1 MECEM
6 TQARKLTAVMAIDVV
21 GYSRLMGHDEAGTA
35 LAVREHRDA
44 AGPLVADRGGRIVKT
59 MGDGL
64 LLEFPSI
71 VDAVECAIAI
81 QKLMVNRNAETPQSR
96 RITYRIGINLGDVL
110 IEGDDILG
118 EGVNVAARLEGIC
131 ELGGV
136 LISGSAYE
144 QVRGKVDAK
153 FNDLGEKALK
163 NIARPMRVYG
173 VECEAQNLRPAA
185 ESGSSAPDMPSIAVL
200 SFANMSGDAD
210 QEHFCDGLVDDI
222 LTSLSKLAGLRVI
235 ARNSSFVFKGRV
247 IDVREAAAQLG
258 VRYVLEGGVRK
269 SGNRIRINA
278 QLVDA
283 RDGSHVWAERYDR
296 DFDDIF
302 AVQDEI
308 TLMLATEMQVR
319 LTEGEQA
326 RLRYTTTK
334 NVAAWSLWVQGLSH
348 YRHSIAK
355 EKIGAARLCWEKALA
370 LDPESAALAAMLGWT
385 HCLDARFGWWDD
397 RETALLKAE
406 QLLQSALDKEPNNAD
421 ALIAK
426 AGLLW
431 IRRRFG
437 EGAAEARKAVDFAP
451 SSADVANLASFYL
464 ATAGYGDEA
473 IAHSRRA
480 MTLNPNYPAGYLGNL
495 GLAYR
500 FAGRLEDAI
509 GAFNA
514 YDARLPGQGFGLAD
528 LTLLYAETGRHEQA
542 RQTAERLMS
551 ARPGFTIAQWRKTQ
565 IISDEERIDR
575 DEAALRA
582 ANLPTG

>member
-1 MECEM
+1 M
-6 TQARKLTAVMAIDVV
+6 TQARKLAAVVAIDVV
-21 GYSRLMGHDEAGTA
+21 GYSRLMGQDEAGTA
-35 LAVREHRDA
+35 QAVRGRREAVR
-44 AGPLVADRGGRIVKT
+44 PLAADRGGRIVKT

-64 LLEFPSI
+64 LLEFPSV

-81 QKLMVNRNAETPQSR
+81 QKLMSDRNAATPENK
-96 RITYRIGINLGDVL
+96 RIIYRIGVNLGDVL

-131 ELGGV
+131 EPGGV

-144 QVRGKVDAK
+144 QVQGRVDAK
-153 FNDLGEKALK
+153 FSDLGEKTLK
-163 NIARPMRVYG
+163 NIARPTRVYG
-173 VECEAQNLRPAA
+173 VECDAKTLRPAA
-185 ESGSSAPDMPSIAVL
+185 EPASFAADMPSIAVL
-200 SFANMSGDAD
+200 PFANMSGEAD

-235 ARNSSFVFKGRV
+235 ARNSSFVFKGRAV
-247 IDVREAAAQLG
+247 DVREVAAQLG

-269 SGNRIRINA
+269 SRNRIRINA
-278 QLVDA
+278 QLIDA

-308 TLMLATEMQVR
+308 TLMLATEMQVK

-348 YRHSIAK
+348 YRQSISK
-355 EKIGAARLCWEKALA
+355 VKIGAARVCWEKALA
-370 LDPESAALAAMLGWT
+370 LDPDSAALAAMLGWT

-397 RETALLKAE
+397 RDNALFKAE
-406 QLLQSALDKEPNNAD
+406 ELLRSALAKDPNNAD

-431 IRRRFG
+431 IRRRFD
-437 EGAAEARKAVDFAP
+437 EGAVEVRKAVEFAP
-451 SSADVANLASFYL
+451 GSADVANLASFYL
-464 ATAGYGDEA
+464 ATAGHGDEA
-473 IAHSRRA
+473 IAHSMRA
-480 MTLNPNYPAGYLGNL
+480 MILNPNYPAGYLGNL

-500 FAGRLEDAI
+500 FAGRLEEAI
-509 GAFNA
+509 GAFKA
-514 YDARLPGQGFGLAD
+514 YDTRLPGQGFGLAD
-528 LTLLYAETGRHEQA
+528 LIVLYTETGRQDQA

-565 IISDEERIDR
+565 IVRDEARVDR

-582 ANLPTG
+582 ANLPAG